1 VTWSFARRAKG
12 RALALALLLVPLQAA
27 GQKYGL
33 APLQGDANVMPR
45 QLEGVTVEEH
55 LGEMLPLDVRLTNHE
70 GKRVTLG
77 EYFGKGRPVLLN
89 LVYYECPMLCGL
101 VLQGIVKGI
110 KQLDYLPGREFE
122 VVTVTIDPEEGTDL
136 AAAKRES
143 VLEELG
149 KPEAGRGWHFHTAEE
164 GEIARLASALG
175 FGYRWDERGK
185 QWAHPAVI
193 FFASPE
199 GKITRY
205 LYGIEY
211 RPLDLKLA
219 VLESAEGKVG
229 STLEK
234 LLLFCFHYDG
244 DSQAYRIAERAR
256 MIGGA
261 VVVLAVGGFLA
272 VMWRRSSRIQKG

>member
-1 VTWSFARRAKG
+1 VKWIFDRRMEGLSAV
-12 RALALALLLVPLQAA
+12 ALALLLPLQAS
-27 GQKYGL
+27 GQYGL
-33 APLQGDANVMPR
+33 APLQGNANTTPR
-45 QLEGVTVEEH
+45 QLEDVTVVEH

-70 GKRVTLG
+70 GKVVTLG
-77 EYFGKGRPVLLN
+77 EYFGKGRPVLVN

-101 VLQGIVKGI
+101 VLNGITKGM
-110 KQLDYLPGREFE
+110 KELDYLPGREFE
-122 VVTVTIDPEEGTDL
+122 VVTVTIDPKEGTDL

-143 VLEELG
+143 ILEELG
-149 KPEAGRGWHFHTAEE
+149 RPEAGAGWHFHTAEE
-164 GEIARLASALG
+164 GEIARLADALG
-175 FGYRWDERGK
+175 FGYRWDEKGK

-211 RPLDLKLA
+211 KPFELKLA
-219 VLESAEGKVG
+219 VLESGQGKVG

-256 MIGGA
+256 FVGGA
-261 VVVLAVGGFLA
+261 FIVLVVGGFLA